1 MSWTRYVAIDWPSQ
15 NSLYGSANHRATRAR
30 IKRLRDGAEASFR
43 HGFSECPPA
52 TGKRRVTWE
61 RILGPRQREF
71 DEPNL
76 IGGLKPLLDGM
87 VRAGLLVDDSP
98 RWYEGVYRQV
108 TGNRQDGPAIRVTI
122 EEVDND

>member
-1 MSWTRYVAIDWPSQ
+1 MSWVRYVAIDWPSQ

-30 IKRLRDGAEASFR
+30 IRRLRDGAEASFR
-43 HGFSECPPA
+43 HCFSDCPKA

-76 IGGLKPLLDGM
+76 IGGLKPI
-87 VRAGLLVDDSP
+87 LVDDSP

-108 TGNRQDGPAIRVTI
+108 TDSRQDGPAIRVTI
-122 EEVDND
+122 EEVE